1 MDEQTGVQLI
11 GTARL
16 CVQYF
21 VATEVHVRY
30 TEARLQGRR
39 IEQTGLATKTPEE
52 NTDHHNG
59 SDSLR

>member
-11 GTARL
+11 GTAGL
-16 CVQYF
+16 CIQYF

-39 IEQTGLATKTPEE
+39 TEQTGLATKTYRKRTLTITTGVTP
-52 NTDHHNG
+52 
-59 SDSLR
+59 